1 MPSGLFSTPSAVR
14 SSSPLASPSRV
25 LPWGS
30 VSRNTGGAVAM
41 SVPCLTATLSLYREL
56 PGTSWTEL
64 AMIESML
71 SCLLTRWPSPK
82 FVNAVPTV

>member
-1 MPSGLFSTPSAVR
+1 M
-14 SSSPLASPSRV
+14 RV
-25 LPWGS
+25 LPLVS

-41 SVPCLTATLSLYREL
+41 SAPSLTATVSLYREL
-56 PGTSWTEL
+56 PGTSCTEL

-71 SCLLTRWPSPK
+71 SCLLIRWPSPK